1 MKRSRENTCVI
12 IVTKND
18 IYTTYRVDV
27 YRCFRRWVN
36 VGGVGRIEEHLFLSK
51 KDGETDVVC
60 VMTPAVSF
68 V

>member
-18 IYTTYRVDV
+18 IYTTYRVNV
-27 YRCFRRWVN
+27 YRCFRRWVYA
-36 VGGVGRIEEHLFLSK
+36 GGVGGIEEHLFLSK
-51 KDGETDVVC
+51 KDGETNVVC